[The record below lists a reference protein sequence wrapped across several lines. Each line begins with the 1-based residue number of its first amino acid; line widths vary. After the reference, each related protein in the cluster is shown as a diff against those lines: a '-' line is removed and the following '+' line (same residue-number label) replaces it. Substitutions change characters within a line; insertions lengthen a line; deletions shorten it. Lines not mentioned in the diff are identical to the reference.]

1 MEDTPPFL
9 DEAQEQA
16 LISAIRKAEK
26 NTSGEIRIHIEK
38 HTDKE
43 ALTRGIAV
51 FKALR
56 MHRTKQRNG
65 VLLYV
70 ATQSRKFAIVGDRGI
85 NKIVPDH
92 FWDAETAMVLSHFK
106 SGAYLKGLAQVVLDI
121 GEKLK
126 HFFPYQ
132 SDDINELSDEIS
144 KE

>member
-1 MEDTPPFL
+1 MEDTAHFL
-9 DEAQEQA
+9 TEDQEQT
-16 LISAIRKAEK
+16 LIAAIRKAEK

-38 HTDKE
+38 HTEKG
-43 ALTRGIAV
+43 ALERGIAI

-65 VLLYV
+65 VLLYI

-85 NKIVPDH
+85 HHIVPDN
-92 FWDAETAMVLSHFK
+92 FWDTETEMVLTHFK
-106 SGAYLKGLAQVVLDI
+106 SGAYLKGLEQAVLDV

-132 SDDINELSDEIS
+132 RNDVNELSDQIS
-144 KE
+144 KG